1 MGSSSSFLNDVII
14 LLLKNIICLDEIN
27 VNCLMNRNVKFF
39 LDMMNLIL
47 RENGKVYKWK
57 FSIGDVIDSIQSYRN
72 GYSVGKF
79 KICKLSVES
88 FFEGYCISKKIL
100 KQEEIYG
107 RKYSIES
114 FIWGL
119 LGNKIKMNKL

>member
-57 FSIGDVIDSIQSYRN
+57 FSIGDVIDSI
-72 GYSVGKF
+72 
-79 KICKLSVES
+79 
-88 FFEGYCISKKIL
+88 
-100 KQEEIYG
+100 
-107 RKYSIES
+107 
-114 FIWGL
+114 
-119 LGNKIKMNKL
+119 